1 MSSLQINKGGLWVEV
16 ISENYT
22 EALKRIKQLR
32 EQANIIEETVQIRV
46 REIVEGVRKGKDEA
60 LFSYTKTFDG
70 IELQKLRVAKEEVE
84 KASKYVESSF
94 LEALQCAKENI
105 ISYHEKQKRQSFLD
119 CENEGV
125 IRGQLIRPL
134 QTVGVYVPGG
144 TASYPSSVLMNVLPA
159 KIAGVQ
165 KVVMVT
171 PPGKAGIDPHI
182 LAAAEIAGVDE
193 IYTVGGAQAI
203 GALAY
208 GTESIPKVDKI
219 VGPGNIYVALA
230 KREVFG
236 VVHIDMIAG
245 PSEIVVI
252 ADKTGNASFI
262 AADLLSQAEH
272 DVRATAICIT
282 TCVEL
287 AKEIEREIKQQLR
300 ELPRSEIACE
310 SIERNGAILVVPS
323 LEHAFQLSNEIAPE
337 HLELHIKEPMNAL
350 AYIQHAGSIFIGPYA
365 PEPLGDYFAG
375 PNHVLPT
382 SGTARFFSPLSV
394 DDFVKKSSFVSYTK
408 EALQNVQHHI
418 TTLADKEGL
427 HAHARA
433 IQIRFEEEK

>member
-1 MSSLQINKGGLWVEV
+1 MEV
-16 ISENYT
+16 IYKDYT

-32 EQANIIEETVQIRV
+32 EQANIIEETIQLRV
-46 REIVEGVRKGKDEA
+46 REIVEQVRERKDEA
-60 LFSYTKTFDG
+60 LISYTKTFDG
-70 IELQKLRVAKEEVE
+70 AKITQFHVTKEEIE
-84 KASKYVESSF
+84 KANKYVDISF
-94 LEALQCAKENI
+94 LEALQEAKKNI
-105 ISYHEKQKRQSFLD
+105 ISYHEKQKRQSFVD

-165 KVVMVT
+165 KVIMVT
-171 PPGKAGIDPHI
+171 PPGKEGIDPHI

-203 GALAY
+203 AALAY

-219 VGPGNIYVALA
+219 VGPGNIYVAFA

-236 VVHIDMIAG
+236 AVHIDMIAG

-282 TCVEL
+282 TCTEL
-287 AKEIEREIKQQLR
+287 AKEIESEIKVQLQALPRREIAR
-300 ELPRSEIACE
+300 E
-310 SIERNGAILVVPS
+310 SIERNGAVLVVPS
-323 LEHAFQLSNEIAPE
+323 LEDAFQLSNEIAPE
-337 HLELHIKEPMNAL
+337 HLELHINEPMNAL
-350 AYIQHAGSIFIGPYA
+350 GYIKHAGSIFIGPYA

-433 IQIRFEEEK
+433 IQIRFEEEE

>member
-1 MSSLQINKGGLWVEV
+1 MEIIYED
-16 ISENYT
+16 YA

-32 EQANIIEETVQIRV
+32 KQANIIEETVQLRV
-46 REIVEGVRKGKDEA
+46 REIVEQVRERKDEA
-60 LFSYTKTFDG
+60 LFSYTETFDG
-70 IELQKLRVAKEEVE
+70 RRLQQFHVTKEEIE
-84 KASKYVESSF
+84 NAKKYVDSSF
-94 LEALQCAKENI
+94 IEALQEAKKNI
-105 ISYHEKQKRQSFLD
+105 LSYHEKQNKQSFFD
-119 CENEGV
+119 CEKQGI

-134 QTVGVYVPGG
+134 ETIGVYVPGG

-165 KVVMVT
+165 KIVMVT
-171 PPGKAGIDPHI
+171 PPGKGRIDPHI
-182 LAAAEIAGVDE
+182 LVAAETAGVDE

-203 GALAY
+203 AALAY

-219 VGPGNIYVALA
+219 VGPGNIYVAFA

-236 VVHIDMIAG
+236 AVHIDMIAG

-252 ADKTGNASFI
+252 ADKTGRASFI

-282 TCVEL
+282 TCAEL
-287 AKEIEREIKQQLR
+287 GKEIESEIEVQLQT
-300 ELPRSEIACE
+300 LPRSEIARE
-310 SIERNGAILVVPS
+310 SIKRNGAILVVSS
-323 LEHAFQLSNEIAPE
+323 LEQAFQLSNEIAPE
-337 HLELHIKEPMNAL
+337 HVELHIHEPMTAL
-350 AYIQHAGSIFIGPYA
+350 AYIKHAGSIFVGPYA
-365 PEPLGDYFAG
+365 PEPLGDYLAG

-408 EALQNVQHHI
+408 EALQSVQHHI

>member
-1 MSSLQINKGGLWVEV
+1 MKRGIVMEIIYGE
-16 ISENYT
+16 YT
-22 EALKRIKQLR
+22 EVLKRIKQLR
-32 EQANIIEETVQIRV
+32 EQANIIEETVQIGV
-46 REIVEGVRKGKDEA
+46 REIVERVRKRKDEA
-60 LFSYTKTFDG
+60 LFFYTKNFDE

-84 KASKYVESSF
+84 KASKYVDISF
-94 LEALQCAKENI
+94 LEALQEAKKNI
-105 ISYHEKQKRQSFLD
+105 ISYHEKQKRQPFID

-171 PPGKAGIDPHI
+171 PPGKEGVDPHI

-193 IYTVGGAQAI
+193 VYTVGGAQAI
-203 GALAY
+203 AALAY

-219 VGPGNIYVALA
+219 VGPGNIYVAFA

-236 VVHIDMIAG
+236 AVHIDMIAG

-252 ADKTGNASFI
+252 ADTTGNASFI

-282 TCVEL
+282 TCIEL
-287 AKEIEREIKQQLR
+287 AKGVAKEIEVQLQA
-300 ELPRSEIACE
+300 LPRSEIARK
-310 SIERNGAILVVPS
+310 SIERNGAVVVVPS
-323 LEHAFQLSNEIAPE
+323 LEQAFQLSNEIAPE
-337 HLELHIKEPMNAL
+337 HLELHINEPMNAL
-350 AYIQHAGSIFIGPYA
+350 SYIKHAGSIFIGPYA

-408 EALQNVQHHI
+408 EALQNVQYHI

>member
-1 MSSLQINKGGLWVEV
+1 MEV
-16 ISENYT
+16 IYKDYM
-22 EALKRIKQLR
+22 EALKKIKKLR
-32 EQANIIEETVQIRV
+32 EQANIIEETVQLRV
-46 REIVEGVRKGKDEA
+46 RKIVEQVRKRKDEA
-60 LFSYTKTFDG
+60 LISYTKTFDG
-70 IELQKLRVAKEEVE
+70 VAVTKFRITKEEIE
-84 KASKYVESSF
+84 QASKYVDFSF
-94 LEALQCAKENI
+94 LEALQEAKKNI

-165 KVVMVT
+165 KIIMVT
-171 PPGKAGIDPHI
+171 PPGKEGIDPHI
-182 LAAAEIAGVDE
+182 LVAAEIAGVDE
-193 IYTVGGAQAI
+193 IYTVGGAQGIA
-203 GALAY
+203 ALAF

-219 VGPGNIYVALA
+219 VGPGNIYVAFA

-236 VVHIDMIAG
+236 AVHIDMIAG

-282 TCVEL
+282 TCVDL
-287 AKEIEREIKQQLR
+287 ANEIEREIQQQLR
-300 ELPRSEIACE
+300 ALPRSEIARE

-323 LEHAFQLSNEIAPE
+323 LEQAFQLSNEIAPE
-337 HLELHIKEPMNAL
+337 HLELHINEPMTAL
-350 AYIQHAGSIFIGPYA
+350 GYIKHAGSIFIGPYA

>member
-1 MSSLQINKGGLWVEV
+1 MEIIYGE
-16 ISENYT
+16 YT
-22 EALKRIKQLR
+22 EALKRIEQLR
-32 EQANIIEETVQIRV
+32 EQANIIEETVQLRV
-46 REIVEGVRKGKDEA
+46 REIVEEVRKRQDEA
-60 LFSYTKTFDG
+60 LISYTKAFDCT
-70 IELQKLRVAKEEVE
+70 EVTKFRVTKEEIE
-84 KASKYVESSF
+84 KASKYVDVSF
-94 LEALQCAKENI
+94 LEALQEAKKNI
-105 ISYHEKQKRQSFLD
+105 ISYHEKQKRQSFVD

-165 KVVMVT
+165 KIVMVT
-171 PPGKAGIDPHI
+171 PPGKEGLDPHI

-203 GALAY
+203 AALAY

-219 VGPGNIYVALA
+219 VGPGNIYVAFA

-236 VVHIDMIAG
+236 AVHIDMIAG

-282 TCVEL
+282 TCIEL
-287 AKEIEREIKQQLR
+287 AKEIEKEIEVQLQA
-300 ELPRSEIACE
+300 LPRSEIARE
-310 SIERNGAILVVPS
+310 SMERNGAVLVVPS
-323 LEHAFQLSNEIAPE
+323 LEQAFQLSNEIAPE
-337 HLELHIKEPMNAL
+337 HLELHINEPMNAL
-350 AYIQHAGSIFIGPYA
+350 GYIQHAGSIFIGPYA

-408 EALQNVQHHI
+408 EALQSVQHHI